1 MARKDKKKVVGEP
14 MTDEQVRAF
23 LHCGPE
29 QGLDLSHHMLMRAYR
44 SLRSEDFSR
53 FLDLFVAAGH
63 NLHATD
69 PQGRTALAIIQSH
82 QQGEEY
88 AEALKSQMAG

>member
-1 MARKDKKKVVGEP
+1 MARKDKQKVIGEP

-23 LHCGPE
+23 LDCGPE
-29 QGLDLSHHMLMRAYR
+29 QGLDLDHHLLMRAYR

-53 FLDLFVAAGH
+53 FLGFFVGAGH
-63 NLHATD
+63 NINAAD
-69 PQGRTALAIIQSH
+69 PQGRTALAIIQEH

-88 AEALKSQMAG
+88 AEALKSQMTS